1 MTRDLT
7 CPQVPGAAGAALLDL
22 GLEPG
27 AAPRR
32 GHQGLPGGGG
42 RAQAAHSYCVED
54 CRVAVSFHSINF

>member
-22 GLEPG
+22 GVEPG

-42 RAQAAHSYCVED
+42 RAQAPH
-54 CRVAVSFHSINF
+54 H